1 MYLIYEWN
9 VIIFHV
15 AKGEGVKNLYFS
27 KKKKLY
33 IEIAG
38 C

>member
-1 MYLIYEWN
+1 MYLKYEWN

-15 AKGEGVKNLYFS
+15 AKREGVKNLYF